1 MNPTVAEDE
10 FEALRSEIAQMK
22 REGRQEDVLR
32 LHATLKQ
39 QVRSIHRLL
48 QECAL
53 LPSIPLQIDEKYR
66 AQLAEAPKVSGAVK
80 SSSSR
85 HRSSVDRR
93 DRHRSLEMEGLDS
106 LPPHIREHAERRRRT
121 EDSPRRSLGPPMTDS
136 QRKVLMKGLS
146 DERAIYHMEQS
157 HRKSG
162 ILHHKLSLGEGTF
175 HQEELTNYYDL
186 IDQYLQLE
194 KIVATFLQK
203 TSEDY
208 EKARSIGD
216 RDTRKQYLESV
227 KAAWDLR
234 KPQEKAAR
242 DAARDAFLRIKHILE
257 GHLQSHS
264 ARSDL

>member
-1 MNPTVAEDE
+1 MLV
-10 FEALRSEIAQMK
+10 
-22 REGRQEDVLR
+22 
-32 LHATLKQ
+32 
-39 QVRSIHRLL
+39 
-48 QECAL
+48 
-53 LPSIPLQIDEKYR
+53 QIDEKYR

-85 HRSSVDRR
+85 HRSSADRR
-93 DRHRSLEMEGLDS
+93 DRHRNLELEGLDS

-146 DERAIYHMEQS
+146 DERAVYHMEQS

-216 RDTRKQYLESV
+216 RDDRKQYLESV